1 MPLRLDYKKIC
12 SLVKP
17 KTKILDLGCG
27 NGELL
32 AHLRS
37 HREIEGTGIEISLEN
52 VQKAIAEGLSVIH
65 GDLEEE
71 IKNYPDKSFDYCIL
85 SQTLQDLRHPEE
97 VLLEMLRVSKRVLI
111 SFYNLAHYRYRFQI
125 LFTGRFPKSKD
136 LPYKWLSTNVFFL
149 SINDF
154 QDLCRNHHIDIEES
168 IYLVNDKI
176 IRRWPQL
183 RAKIAVFSI
192 KKDA

>member
-12 SLVKP
+12 SLVQP
-17 KTKILDLGCG
+17 KSKILDLGCG

-32 AHLRS
+32 AHLRR
-37 HREIEGTGIEISLEN
+37 HRHIEGTGIEISLEN
-52 VQKAIAEGLSVIH
+52 VQRAIAEGLSVIH

-71 IKNYPDKSFDYCIL
+71 IKNYPDKTFDYCIL
-85 SQTLQDLRHPEE
+85 SQTLQDLRHPEQ
-97 VLLEMLRVSKRVLI
+97 VLLEMLRVSKNVLI
-111 SFYNLAHYRYRFQI
+111 SFYNLAHFTYRMQI

-154 QDLCRNHHIDIEES
+154 QDLCNNHQIKIIER
-168 IYLVNDKI
+168 IYLANDKI
-176 IRRWPQL
+176 ITRWPQL
-183 RAKIAVFSI
+183 RAKIAVFSLT
-192 KKDA
+192 KDV